1 MSDGNGMVRFENS
14 SPFRRKYRGYLRK
27 EHHVGPGH
35 VFSVVGY
42 LVDAVDKIQDKVT
55 ESAPDNSG
63 EIESLRQRV
72 KDLES
77 LVSKM
82 ASTTVMQNLL
92 KKKKRGRPP
101 VNKVALEDLKS

>member
-1 MSDGNGMVRFENS
+1 MDGNGLIRFENS

-42 LVDAVDKIQDKVT
+42 LVDAVDKLQSRVSED
-55 ESAPDNSG
+55 APDNSG
-63 EIESLRQRV
+63 EIEELKRRV
-72 KDLES
+72 ENLER

-82 ASTTVMQNLL
+82 ASTPVMQNLL

-101 VNKVALEDLKS
+101 VNKIASEDSGS